1 MVHMLNSSFIFI
13 FLFFWFSPGHPAKVG
28 DGETGVCP
36 IGRPSQLV
44 RGLPLGAS
52 CVKSVADGSMIRFL
66 LLTTPLVIRGAATD
80 YRMTNSV
87 ESCWTAAVYSNFIEL
102 VDAKKRQEPAKSVS
116 GVNRCRG

>member
-1 MVHMLNSSFIFI
+1 M
-13 FLFFWFSPGHPAKVG
+13 
-28 DGETGVCP
+28 
-36 IGRPSQLV
+36 

-102 VDAKKRQEPAKSVS
+102 VDAKKDRSQQSPWS